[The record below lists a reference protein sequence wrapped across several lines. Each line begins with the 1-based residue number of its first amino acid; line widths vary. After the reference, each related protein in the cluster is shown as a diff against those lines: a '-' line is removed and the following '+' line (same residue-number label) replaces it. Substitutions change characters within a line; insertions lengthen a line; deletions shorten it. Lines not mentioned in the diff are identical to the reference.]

1 MCVGGKVGKSLTEG
15 KEDAMLTTVYLCLVG
30 ILKNGIKK
38 LTIYQLSLGSDGNHD
53 AKSGDFFGSLSSS

>member
-15 KEDAMLTTVYLCLVG
+15 KEDAMLTTVYLCLMG

-38 LTIYQLSLGSDGNHD
+38 Q
-53 AKSGDFFGSLSSS
+53 